1 MAVISGK
8 WNSVVTFCKIDF
20 FNNGNGNQII
30 FDDLNEQFAF
40 FDNHKITSLQFEQ
53 SSYVRTNAGTLRFAI
68 NADKLKAMPFE
79 HVRVFCRKER
89 MRVACQ

>member
-40 FDNHKITSLQFEQ
+40 FDNHIIT
-53 SSYVRTNAGTLRFAI
+53 
-68 NADKLKAMPFE
+68 
-79 HVRVFCRKER
+79 
-89 MRVACQ
+89 